1 MDYFPLIATEQD
13 RMIVQMI
20 RQFVEREIMP
30 VRDKLD
36 DDTNHVIINQI
47 LKKMSDLGVFRV
59 QARDEAGGEDS
70 SRPSLVTSCVVL
82 EEMSRGDAGIGIVAA
97 VNGWAL
103 APASIAG
110 NKEVLKLFE
119 SMGDRDEPTLACFA
133 MTEAAGGCDIE
144 NLPAMRGRTIK
155 TRAVLDGDVWVING
169 AKRFPSSAGV
179 ASLYCVVCQ
188 TDASK
193 GEKGVALIYVPKEAK
208 GLTFGKFEVKAGM
221 QADRNADIYFDD
233 VRVPKSYRAAGP
245 GVDAQLLKSNLT
257 VGRIASAASAVG
269 CARGAFEEV
278 LKYTGD
284 RVAGGKPVREH
295 SIAAGMLAE
304 MATGIETARAHYLQV
319 AYMCSHPDQFPPAYS
334 DEMLCQA
341 SISKNYATEMAI
353 SVTNKAMELMGSYG
367 YIRDYHVEKYWRDV
381 KEIQLWL
388 GGAQLGRFDIA
399 RGYYPYQVTKA

>member
-1 MDYFPLIATEQD
+1 MEYFPLIVTEQD

-36 DDTNHVIINQI
+36 DDTNHVLINGI
-47 LKKMSDLGVFRV
+47 LKKLSDLGVFRV
-59 QARDEAGGEDS
+59 QARDENAEESGPS
-70 SRPSLVTSCVVL
+70 TSLVTSCVVL

-103 APASIAG
+103 APASAAK

-119 SMGDRDEPTLACFA
+119 SMANANEGPTLACFA
-133 MTEAAGGCDIE
+133 MTEPAGGCDIE
-144 NLPAMRGRTIK
+144 NLPLHHGRTIK
-155 TRAVLDGDVWVING
+155 TRAVLDGDQWVING

-188 TDASK
+188 TAPEK
-193 GEKGVALIYVPKEAK
+193 GEKGVALIYVPRDAK
-208 GLTFGKFEVKAGM
+208 GLSFGKFEVKAGM
-221 QADRNADIYFDD
+221 QSDRNADIYFDD

-245 GVDAQLLKSNLT
+245 RMDAAFLKSNLA
-257 VGRIASAASAVG
+257 VGRVASAAAAVG

-284 RVAGGKPVREH
+284 RVAGGKPIRDH

-319 AYMCSHPDQFPPAYS
+319 AYMFSHPDKFGPPYS
-334 DEMLCQA
+334 DASLCHA

-353 SVTNKAMELMGSYG
+353 TVTNRAMELMGSYG

-399 RGYYPYQVTKA
+399 RGYYPYQMTS

>member
-1 MDYFPLIATEQD
+1 MEYFPLIVTEQD

-20 RQFVEREIMP
+20 RQFVDKEIMP

-36 DDTNHVIINQI
+36 DDTEHIIINQI
-47 LKKMSDLGVFRV
+47 LKKLSDLGVFRV
-59 QARDEAGGEDS
+59 RARDEAADAGDGG
-70 SRPSLVTSCVVL
+70 PSLVTSCVVL
-82 EEMSRGDAGIGIVAA
+82 EEMSRGDAGIGIVAG

-103 APASIAG
+103 APAVRWG
-110 NKEVLKLFE
+110 NMEVLKLFE
-119 SMGDRDEPTLACFA
+119 SLSETESPALACFA

-144 NLPAMRGRTIK
+144 NLPALRGRTVH
-155 TRAVLDGDVWVING
+155 TRAVLDGDEWVING

-179 ASLYCVVCQ
+179 ACLYCVVCQ
-188 TDASK
+188 TDPAK
-193 GEKGVALIYVPKEAK
+193 GEEGIALIYVPRTAK

-221 QADRNADIYFDD
+221 QSDRNADIYFDN
-233 VRVPKSYRAAGP
+233 VRVPKSYRAGGP
-245 GVDAQLLKSNLT
+245 GVDAESLKSNLT
-257 VGRIASAASAVG
+257 IGRVVSAASAVG

-278 LKYTGD
+278 LRYTGD
-284 RVAGGKPVREH
+284 RVAEGKPVRQH

-319 AYMCSHPDQFPPAYS
+319 AYMLSHPEQFGPAHS
-334 DEMLCQA
+334 DALLCQA
-341 SISKNYATEMAI
+341 SMSKNYATEMAI
-353 SVTNKAMELMGSYG
+353 MVTNKAMELMGSYG

-399 RGYYPYQVTKA
+399 RGYYPYHVT